1 MGGDLT
7 FLIKSVGFST
17 MFETDS
23 SAAVEG
29 LVPKDRETSL
39 QQDASEAVEN
49 AHNTYVSTWVFV
61 GQHAMPDSE
70 HLIPFRI

>member
-7 FLIKSVGFST
+7 FLIKSVAFVK
-17 MFETDS
+17 MFENDS

-29 LVPKDRETSL
+29 LVPEDREVSL
-39 QQDASEAVEN
+39 QQDASEVVEN
-49 AHNTYVSTWVFV
+49 AHNTYVSTWAFV
-61 GQHAMPDSE
+61 GQHAMPNCE